1 MRKNEP
7 SERNHQNSRYWKGD
21 SFVRGAGREA
31 WTKMLGLD
39 EERDGVLRALG
50 IEPEYRKAAIKKENT
65 REWMLEFLSDEKKEH
80 IARMTRDL
88 ENRLATRDHNSL
100 SGQDIQ
106 QLWREHGE
114 AVKRLLT
121 PEEALQ
127 YDLRISPLAG
137 QIRSE
142 TRALD
147 LTETEFIQLYKLHE
161 AQQRE
166 PGTEPANAAQQ
177 LQEQIRQALG
187 PERYAAYDLA
197 RDPKYQPTYVFAT
210 EGSLGSRQ
218 LQELHDTIKTAE
230 QAAARIRND
239 PSIAAE
245 RRHEALEEVRRE
257 TERALQTS
265 FGEAAWQQYQSRG
278 HNHWLN
284 ALSPRRQ

>member
-1 MRKNEP
+1 
-7 SERNHQNSRYWKGD
+7 
-21 SFVRGAGREA
+21 
-31 WTKMLGLD
+31 MLGLD

-137 QIRSE
+137 RYAVR
-142 TRALD
+142 RALSISRKRSSSNCISYTRRNSGNRERSRRTPRNNCRSRSD
-147 LTETEFIQLYKLHE
+147 RPLGLNVMRRMIWHVIQSIS
-161 AQQRE
+161 QRMSL
-166 PGTEPANAAQQ
+166 PRRAAWDHGNSRSFTTRSRPPSRLLRASGTIRVLPRNGAMKPWKKSGAKPRERC
-177 LQEQIRQALG
+177 RQAS
-187 PERYAAYDLA
+187 A
-197 RDPKYQPTYVFAT
+197 RRRGNSIKVA
-210 EGSLGSRQ
+210 G
-218 LQELHDTIKTAE
+218 TITGLM
-230 QAAARIRND
+230 
-239 PSIAAE
+239 
-245 RRHEALEEVRRE
+245 H
-257 TERALQTS
+257 
-265 FGEAAWQQYQSRG
+265 
-278 HNHWLN
+278 
-284 ALSPRRQ
+284 